1 LIRGPGHRTVFVMAA
16 TLKQKLEA
24 ERQFREL
31 LTEHGLPQPD
41 AVDYGY
47 WCIRFYYNESKTCVV
62 VDLAPDATGDD
73 LPTTVE

>member
-1 LIRGPGHRTVFVMAA
+1 MVMAA

-24 ERQFREL
+24 ERQFREF

-47 WCIRFYYNESKTCVV
+47 WCIRFYYNDSKTCVIF
-62 VDLAPDATGDD
+62 DLDPEATDEG
-73 LPTTVE
+73 PGTSGE